1 MAQWLRRLVILLED
15 PRLIHSAHLRKLT
28 AAYNQG
34 PGYMM
39 ASSGLCICTRT
50 QAILKSMYVAE
61 DELSVPP
68 GSILS
73 RLCL

>member
-50 QAILKSMYVAE
+50 HNFYSKLY
-61 DELSVPP
+61 
-68 GSILS
+68 
-73 RLCL
+73 R